1 MEQFALGIRSFWL
14 ANAYNFMVADKLVLK
29 QFALGIRSCWL
40 AKTSANTFK
49 VADQKF
55 DFKLFALGIR
65 SCWLAYA
72 YNFMVADQNFD
83 FKQFALGIRS
93 CWLANAYTSFM
104 VVFTVHNV
112 DYEYSQEFCQ
122 TTVFIP

>member
-1 MEQFALGIRSFWL
+1 
-14 ANAYNFMVADKLVLK
+14 MVADKLVLK

-65 SCWLAYA
+65 SCWLAKTSA
-72 YNFMVADQNFD
+72 KTNT
-83 FKQFALGIRS
+83 S
-93 CWLANAYTSFM
+93 TSFM
-104 VVFTVHNV
+104 VVFTVRNV
-112 DYEYSQEFCQ
+112 DYEYSQDFCQ
-122 TTVFIP
+122 TTVFTP